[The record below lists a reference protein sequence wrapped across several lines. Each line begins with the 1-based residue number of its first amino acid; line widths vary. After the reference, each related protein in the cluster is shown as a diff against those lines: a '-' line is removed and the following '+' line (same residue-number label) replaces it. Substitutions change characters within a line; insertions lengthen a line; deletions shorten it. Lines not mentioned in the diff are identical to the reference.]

1 MKIRKFN
8 NNIVILIIVLSVT
21 GAFGSDHVNGGI
33 FNAFGS
39 KQKNEEKITSSSAEV
54 KAYAN
59 YCVAINMMLENNWE
73 EAVKY
78 LARVLESDPL
88 SEKAHLFLS
97 SCYFQ
102 LNRKELAIVH
112 LEEASRI
119 TPDDFHIHY
128 TLGSMFQSDGNYD
141 KAIAE
146 FELAIGCKVE
156 DNKLLY
162 GSVLLSLG
170 NLYAKKH
177 DIDKAVSCLNAVIDL
192 NMTDDPSM
200 LYYEIGKLYYN
211 NDDLEN
217 ASDTFE
223 IVKNLNPLI
232 SNVHGYLATCY
243 ERLGELEKA
252 AYEIKAF
259 LKGSPNSWNMHIAL
273 YRIYNQ
279 KEDNDLADEH
289 LQKAI
294 NILNKRIVLGSNDL
308 DEYITLSQLLLNQDL
323 GKQALTIL
331 NSGLL
336 LCKDKIKRR
345 DIHFLLSNVY
355 YELSQ
360 FEDVEIELKMALEID
375 DNLHQAN
382 NFLGYLYA
390 EEGRNLDKA
399 IGLIQKAL
407 DVQPK
412 NAAYL
417 DSLGWAYFK
426 KATANDKK
434 NKIKEALKIL
444 RKAAQ
449 MSNDPEIQEHIGDVY
464 YSLGKWNKAE
474 NEWTKALEFSD
485 KVNSKNNLKVS
496 TRLESKIEKLND
508 LRFSKELD
516 KKVLSNLKHAN
527 VN

>member
-1 MKIRKFN
+1 MKILKSNRNFL
-8 NNIVILIIVLSVT
+8 ILIIVFSALGVL
-21 GAFGSDHVNGGI
+21 DNNLVNGGK
-33 FNAFGS
+33 FNVFGDR
-39 KQKNEEKITSSSAEV
+39 QKDKEKIASSTAEV

-59 YCVAINMMLENNWE
+59 YCIAIDMMLESNWE

-78 LARVLESDPL
+78 LTRVLEADPL
-88 SEKAHLFLS
+88 SEKAHLYLS

-102 LNRKELAIVH
+102 SNQKELAISH
-112 LEEASRI
+112 LEKAAII
-119 TPDDFHIHY
+119 TPEDFHIHY

-141 KAIAE
+141 KAITE
-146 FELAIGCKVE
+146 FELAIGCNIE
-156 DNKLLY
+156 NNKLLY
-162 GSVLLSLG
+162 GNVLISLG
-170 NLYAKKH
+170 NLYVKKH

-192 NMTDDPSM
+192 NITNDPSM

-217 ASDTFE
+217 ASHTFE

-243 ERLGELEKA
+243 ERLGKLEKA
-252 AYEIKAF
+252 AFEIKTF

-308 DEYITLSQLLLNQDL
+308 DEYITLGQLLLNQNL
-323 GKQALTIL
+323 ERQALTIL

-336 LCKDKIKRR
+336 LCKDKTKKR
-345 DIHFLLSNVY
+345 DMHFMLSNVY
-355 YELSQ
+355 YELNQ
-360 FEDVEIELKMALEID
+360 FDNVENELKMVLEID

-390 EEGRNLDKA
+390 ERGRNLDKA
-399 IGLIQKAL
+399 IDLIQKAL
-407 DVQPK
+407 DAEPE

-464 YSLGKWNKAE
+464 YSFGKWNKAE
-474 NEWTKALEFSD
+474 KEWTKALKFSEKID
-485 KVNSKNNLKVS
+485 SKNNLKVAV
-496 TRLESKIEKLND
+496 RLRSKIEKLSD
-508 LRFSKELD
+508 LRFSDKLD
-516 KKVLSNLKHAN
+516 KKVLSNLKHVN